1 MHELTPSEVVARLD
15 QHIIGQNDAKRAV
28 AIALRNRWRWK
39 QLPEEMRREVTPKNI
54 LMIGPTGVGKT
65 EITRRLATLT
75 GAPFVKVEASKYT
88 EVGYYGRDVESIIRD
103 LVEAAINIV
112 GDRAR
117 KDVEDEAR
125 ARVEDRVLDL
135 LLKSSES
142 NVPEPPHL
150 TIPGIESKSADS
162 EAVTV
167 DSPFSLENL
176 RTVPGGGNF
185 EVENSDSQY
194 SDDTVEKERER
205 RERQN
210 RTREKFRQMLR
221 DDKLDERVV
230 ELSVEQ
236 KASSVQ
242 MFSGLGVEQMD
253 PSMQNVF
260 EKLIPSQTRTRELT
274 VEQARTVLF
283 EQIID
288 ELVDQDSIQDEAVR
302 LAEAS
307 GIVFIDEIDK
317 VCVDGEGS
325 KGPDVSR
332 QGVQRDLLPIVEG
345 TTVQTR
351 YGNLKTDNIL
361 FIAAGAFHASR
372 PSDMMPELQG
382 RFPIRVEL
390 TDLTRDDF
398 VRILT
403 EPEASL
409 IRQYEALLKVE
420 GVALSFN
427 DDAIEKI
434 ADCAFQMNQS
444 TQNIGARRLHT
455 ILERLLEEI
464 SFDAP
469 SLSGTGVT
477 IDSATVRDQLG
488 EILASEDL
496 SQFIL

>member
-1 MHELTPSEVVARLD
+1 MYEMTPTEVVASLD
-15 QHIIGQNDAKRAV
+15 QFIVGQNDAKRAV

-39 QLPEEMRREVTPKNI
+39 QLTEEMRREVTPKNI

-65 EITRRLATLT
+65 EITRRLAKLT

-103 LVEAAINIV
+103 LVEASLRIV
-112 GDRAR
+112 LEKAR
-117 KDVEDEAR
+117 KDVEDEAL
-125 ARVEDRVLDL
+125 ARVEDRILDL
-135 LLKSSES
+135 LLKSSEP
-142 NVPEPPHL
+142 NVPEPAMFSLPDFSTAAGEVDL
-150 TIPGIESKSADS
+150 TERLAADITDVDTANADS
-162 EAVTV
+162 LESNSEAQQD
-167 DSPFSLENL
+167 DSA
-176 RTVPGGGNF
+176 
-185 EVENSDSQY
+185 
-194 SDDTVEKERER
+194 EREQER
-205 RERQN
+205 GERQA

-221 DDKLDERVV
+221 DGKLDEKMV

-236 KASSVQ
+236 KAASVQ
-242 MFSGLGVEQMD
+242 MFSGLGMEQMD

-260 EKLIPSQTRTRELT
+260 ERLIPSQTRTREMT
-274 VEQARTVLF
+274 VETARKVLF
-283 EQIID
+283 DQIVD
-288 ELVDQDSIQDEAVR
+288 ELIDQDSIQDEAVR
-302 LAEAS
+302 LAESS

-345 TTVQTR
+345 TTVQTK

-361 FIAAGAFHASR
+361 FIAAGAFHKSR

-390 TDLTRDDF
+390 SDLTRDDF

-409 IRQYEALLKVE
+409 LRQYEALLEIE
-420 GVALSFN
+420 GVKLSFS
-427 DDAIEKI
+427 DDAIQKI

-455 ILERLLEEI
+455 ILERLLEEV

-469 SLSGTGVT
+469 ARKGEAVT
-477 IDSATVRDQLG
+477 IDSKAVQEQLG
-488 EILASEDL
+488 EILGSEDL

>member
-1 MHELTPSEVVARLD
+1 VYEMTPTEVVAKLD
-15 QHIIGQNDAKRAV
+15 QFIVGQNDAKRAV

-65 EITRRLATLT
+65 EITRRLAKLT

-103 LVEAAINIV
+103 LVEAAISIV
-112 GDRAR
+112 SDKAR
-117 KDVEDEAR
+117 KDVEGEAQS
-125 ARVEDRVLDL
+125 RVEDRILDL
-135 LLKSSES
+135 LLKSSEP
-142 NVPEPPHL
+142 NVPEPPL
-150 TIPGIESKSADS
+150 LAISDFGTPAMNS
-162 EAVTV
+162 
-167 DSPFSLENL
+167 SLEPAEANNEESEFQQADAA
-176 RTVPGGGNF
+176 R
-185 EVENSDSQY
+185 DAA
-194 SDDTVEKERER
+194 EKERER
-205 RERQN
+205 KERQT

-221 DDKLDERVV
+221 DGKLDDKVV

-236 KASSVQ
+236 KAASVQ
-242 MFSGLGVEQMD
+242 MFSGLGMDQMD

-260 EKLIPSQTRTRELT
+260 DRLIPSQTKTRELP
-274 VEQARTVLF
+274 VEQAKKVLF
-283 EQIID
+283 DQIVE
-288 ELVDQDSIQDEAVR
+288 ELVDEDSIQDEALR

-307 GIVFIDEIDK
+307 GLVFIDEIDK

-345 TTVQTR
+345 TTVQTK

-361 FIAAGAFHASR
+361 FIAAGAFHKSR

-390 TDLTRDDF
+390 ADLTRDDF
-398 VRILT
+398 VRILI

-409 IRQYEALLKVE
+409 LRQYEALLKVE
-420 GVALSFN
+420 GIKLSFS
-427 DDAIEKI
+427 DDAIQKI

-455 ILERLLEEI
+455 ILERLLEDV

-469 SLSGTGVT
+469 ALSGKSVT
-477 IDSATVRDQLG
+477 IDSEAVREHLG
-488 EILASEDL
+488 EILGSEDL

>member
-1 MHELTPSEVVARLD
+1 MYEMTPAEVVEKLD
-15 QHIIGQNDAKRAV
+15 QFIVGQRDAKRAV

-39 QLPEEMRREVTPKNI
+39 QLPENMRREVTPKNI

-65 EITRRLATLT
+65 EITRRLASLT

-103 LVEAAINIV
+103 LVEAAIGIV
-112 GDRAR
+112 RERAH
-117 KDVEDEAR
+117 KEVEGEAT
-125 ARVEDRVLDL
+125 ARVEDRLLDL
-135 LLKSSES
+135 LLKSPEPERPEPELLPPYSPSLS
-142 NVPEPPHL
+142 NVQAGNPLNDEAL
-150 TIPGIESKSADS
+150 GDAGFQTAAATDSNSRDSSA
-162 EAVTV
+162 EET
-167 DSPFSLENL
+167 
-176 RTVPGGGNF
+176 
-185 EVENSDSQY
+185 Q
-194 SDDTVEKERER
+194 R
-205 RERQN
+205 RERQK

-221 DDKLDERVV
+221 DGKLDEKTV
-230 ELSVEQ
+230 ELSIEQ
-236 KASSVQ
+236 KAASVQ
-242 MFSGLGVEQMD
+242 MFSGLGMEQMD

-260 EKLIPSQTRTRELT
+260 EKLIPSQTRTREVT
-274 VEQARTVLF
+274 VEQARKILF
-283 EQIID
+283 DQIVD
-288 ELVDQDSIQDEAVR
+288 ELVDQDSVQDEAVR

-351 YGNLKTDNIL
+351 YGNLKTDNVL
-361 FIAAGAFHASR
+361 FIAAGAFHKNR

-409 IRQYEALLKVE
+409 IRQYQALLKVE
-420 GVALSFN
+420 KVELSFS
-427 DDAIEKI
+427 DDAIQKI

-455 ILERLLEEI
+455 ILERLLEEV

-469 SLSGTGVT
+469 GLTGKSIT
-477 IDSATVRDQLG
+477 IDSEAVREQLG
-488 EILASEDL
+488 DILASEDL

>member
-1 MHELTPSEVVARLD
+1 MYEMTPAEVVEQLD
-15 QHIIGQNDAKRAV
+15 QFIVGQNDAKRAV

-39 QLPEEMRREVTPKNI
+39 QLPDEMRREVTPKNI

-65 EITRRLATLT
+65 EITRRLAKLT

-103 LVEAAINIV
+103 LVEAALRIV
-112 GDRAR
+112 GDKAR
-117 KDVEDEAR
+117 QDVENEAL
-125 ARVEDRVLDL
+125 ARVEDRILDL
-135 LLKSSES
+135 LLKSSDPS
-142 NVPEPPHL
+142 VPEPSIL
-150 TIPGIESKSADS
+150 SIPDFSTPAMTPNDEIADPD
-162 EAVTV
+162 V
-167 DSPFSLENL
+167 
-176 RTVPGGGNF
+176 
-185 EVENSDSQY
+185 SDSQPIQ
-194 SDDTVEKERER
+194 DDSAEQASER
-205 RERQN
+205 RERQA

-221 DDKLDERVV
+221 DGKLDDRTV
-230 ELSVEQ
+230 ELSVEH
-236 KASSVQ
+236 KAASVQ
-242 MFSGLGVEQMD
+242 MFSGLGMDQMD

-260 EKLIPSQTRTRELT
+260 DRLIPSQTRTREMT
-274 VEQARTVLF
+274 VEQARKVLF
-283 EQIID
+283 DQIVD

-345 TTVQTR
+345 TTVQTK
-351 YGNLKTDNIL
+351 YGNLITDNIL
-361 FIAAGAFHASR
+361 FIAAGAFHKAR

-409 IRQYEALLKVE
+409 LRQYEALLKVE
-420 GVALSFN
+420 GVELSFS
-427 DDAIEKI
+427 DDAIQKI

-455 ILERLLEEI
+455 ILERLLEDV

-469 SLSGTGVT
+469 ARKGKTVT
-477 IDSATVRDQLG
+477 IDSDAVQKHLG
-488 EILASEDL
+488 EILGSEDL

>member
-1 MHELTPSEVVARLD
+1 MYEMTPTEVVARLD
-15 QHIIGQNDAKRAV
+15 QFIVGQNDAKRAV

-65 EITRRLATLT
+65 EITRRLAKLT

-103 LVEAAINIV
+103 LVEAALRIV
-112 GDRAR
+112 RDKSRN
-117 KDVEDEAR
+117 DVQDEAL
-125 ARVEDRVLDL
+125 ARVEDRILDL
-135 LLKSSES
+135 LLKSSEHD
-142 NVPEPPHL
+142 VPEPSL
-150 TIPGIESKSADS
+150 LGIPEFGTPTAHS
-162 EAVTV
+162 EFDAST
-167 DSPFSLENL
+167 
-176 RTVPGGGNF
+176 
-185 EVENSDSQY
+185 NSDA
-194 SDDTVEKERER
+194 DADARRADAEEKESER
-205 RERQN
+205 RERQS

-221 DDKLDERVV
+221 DGKLDERVV
-230 ELSVEQ
+230 ELSIEQ
-236 KASSVQ
+236 KAASVQ
-242 MFSGLGVEQMD
+242 MFSGLGMEQMD

-260 EKLIPSQTRTRELT
+260 EKLIPSQTRTREMN
-274 VEQARTVLF
+274 VEQAKQVLF
-283 EQIID
+283 DQIVD
-288 ELVDQDSIQDEAVR
+288 ELVDQDSIQDEAIR

-345 TTVQTR
+345 TTVQTK

-361 FIAAGAFHASR
+361 FIAAGAFHKSR

-390 TDLTRDDF
+390 ADLTRNDF

-420 GVALSFN
+420 GVQLSFS
-427 DDAIEKI
+427 DDAIQKI

-455 ILERLLEEI
+455 ILERLLEDV

-469 SLSGTGVT
+469 TLSGK
-477 IDSATVRDQLG
+477 TVSINSEAVQEQLG
-488 EILASEDL
+488 EILGGEDL

>member
-1 MHELTPSEVVARLD
+1 MIPTEVVERLD
-15 QHIIGQNDAKRAV
+15 QFIVGQNDAKRAV

-65 EITRRLATLT
+65 EITRRLAKLT

-103 LVEAAINIV
+103 LVEAALRIV
-112 GDRAR
+112 GDKAR
-117 KDVEDEAR
+117 LDVEDEAL
-125 ARVEDRVLDL
+125 ARVEDRILDL
-135 LLKSSES
+135 LLKSSEPDT
-142 NVPEPPHL
+142 PEPTMLSIPDFSTSA
-150 TIPGIESKSADS
+150 TISSIESAESDFSDS
-162 EAVTV
+162 EPAQN
-167 DSPFSLENL
+167 E
-176 RTVPGGGNF
+176 GA
-185 EVENSDSQY
+185 EQ
-194 SDDTVEKERER
+194 ERER
-205 RERQN
+205 MERQS

-221 DDKLDERVV
+221 DKKLDERTV
-230 ELSVEQ
+230 ELNVEQ
-236 KASSVQ
+236 KAASVQ
-242 MFSGLGVEQMD
+242 MFSGLGMEQMD

-260 EKLIPSQTRTRELT
+260 DRLIPSQTRTREMT
-274 VEQARTVLF
+274 VETARKFLF
-283 EQIID
+283 DQIVD
-288 ELVDQDSIQDEAVR
+288 ELVDQDSIQDEAVG
-302 LAEAS
+302 LAEVS

-345 TTVQTR
+345 TTVQTK
-351 YGNLKTDNIL
+351 YGNLKTDNVL
-361 FIAAGAFHASR
+361 FIAAGAFHKAR

-398 VRILT
+398 VRILK
-403 EPEASL
+403 EPQASL
-409 IRQYEALLKVE
+409 LRQYEALLKVE
-420 GVALSFN
+420 GVTLSFS
-427 DDAIEKI
+427 DDAIQKI

-455 ILERLLEEI
+455 ILERLLEDV

-469 SLSGTGVT
+469 ARKGKTVT
-477 IDSATVRDQLG
+477 IDSEAVREQLG
-488 EILASEDL
+488 EILGGEDL

>member
-1 MHELTPSEVVARLD
+1 MTPTEVVARLD
-15 QHIIGQNDAKRAV
+15 QFIVGQNDAKRAV

-65 EITRRLATLT
+65 EITRRLAKLT

-103 LVEAAINIV
+103 LVEAAIGIV
-112 GDRAR
+112 SDKAR
-117 KDVEDEAR
+117 KDVEDEAVT
-125 ARVEDRVLDL
+125 RVEERILDL
-135 LLKSSES
+135 LLKSSEPS
-142 NVPEPPHL
+142 VPEPPML
-150 TIPGIESKSADS
+150 SLPDFTTPASSSDFRSADQDGEES
-162 EAVTV
+162 ETQPIEAGL
-167 DSPFSLENL
+167 DAA
-176 RTVPGGGNF
+176 
-185 EVENSDSQY
+185 
-194 SDDTVEKERER
+194 EKERER
-205 RERQN
+205 KERQT

-221 DDKLDERVV
+221 DGKLDDKMV

-236 KASSVQ
+236 KTATVQ
-242 MFSGLGVEQMD
+242 MFSGLGMDQMD

-260 EKLIPSQTRTRELT
+260 DRLIPTQTKTREMP
-274 VEQARTVLF
+274 VEQARKVLF
-283 EQIID
+283 DQAVEELID
-288 ELVDQDSIQDEAVR
+288 RDSIQEEALR

-307 GIVFIDEIDK
+307 GLVFIDEIDK

-345 TTVQTR
+345 TTVQTK

-361 FIAAGAFHASR
+361 FIAAGAFHKSR

-390 TDLTRDDF
+390 ADLTRDDF
-398 VRILT
+398 VRILV
-403 EPEASL
+403 EPESSL
-409 IRQYEALLKVE
+409 LRQYEALLKVE
-420 GVALSFN
+420 GVKLVFS
-427 DDAIEKI
+427 DDAVQKI

-455 ILERLLEEI
+455 ILERLLENV

-469 SLSGTGVT
+469 AMSGRTVT
-477 IDSATVRDQLG
+477 IDSEAVREQLG
-488 EILASEDL
+488 EILGSEDL

>member
-1 MHELTPSEVVARLD
+1 MYEMTPTEVVERLD
-15 QHIIGQNDAKRAV
+15 QFIVGQNDAKRAV

-65 EITRRLATLT
+65 EITRRLAKLT

-103 LVEAAINIV
+103 LVEAALRIV
-112 GDRAR
+112 GDKAR
-117 KDVEDEAR
+117 QDVEDEAL
-125 ARVEDRVLDL
+125 ARVEDRILDL
-135 LLKSSES
+135 LLKSSEPAA
-142 NVPEPPHL
+142 PEPTML
-150 TIPGIESKSADS
+150 SIPDFSIPATTPSVESADS
-162 EAVTV
+162 DV
-167 DSPFSLENL
+167 
-176 RTVPGGGNF
+176 
-185 EVENSDSQY
+185 SDSNPIQDE
-194 SDDTVEKERER
+194 SAEQERER
-205 RERQN
+205 RERQA

-221 DDKLDERVV
+221 DGKLDERTV

-236 KASSVQ
+236 KTATVQ
-242 MFSGLGVEQMD
+242 MFSGLGMDQMD

-260 EKLIPSQTRTRELT
+260 DRLIPSQTRTREMT
-274 VEQARTVLF
+274 VEHARKVLF
-283 EQIID
+283 DQIVD

-345 TTVQTR
+345 TTVQTK
-351 YGNLKTDNIL
+351 YGNLNTDNIL
-361 FIAAGAFHASR
+361 FIAAGAFHKAR

-403 EPEASL
+403 EPKASL
-409 IRQYEALLKVE
+409 LRQYEALLKVE
-420 GVALSFN
+420 GVKLSFS
-427 DDAIEKI
+427 DDAIQKI

-455 ILERLLEEI
+455 ILERLLEHI

-469 SLSGTGVT
+469 ASKGKAVT
-477 IDSATVRDQLG
+477 IDSEAVREQLG
-488 EILASEDL
+488 EILGSEDL